1 MHELAR
7 RHHEVARAFADP
19 ALDDAVAE
27 SFDELARIVTGLAAL
42 RQLSPAITDAVVARG
57 ERLAARI
64 MVAALD
70 EVGVRARYV
79 DALDVIMT
87 DGRSGNAFPDL
98 PRTTVAARRVLQP
111 LVRDGIVPVV
121 PGFVGAVPEDLPDAA
136 HHGAP
141 ALVTLGRGGSDLTA
155 TTLGR
160 ARSCCGRTCRGSSP
174 PTRASCPARA

>member
-1 MHELAR
+1 MFLVVHKFGGSILADADALRRAAGVIAASKGSAPVLVVSALRGATDGLLDVARRAASGDEETATRAVHELSR

-98 PRTTVAARRVLQP
+98 PRTTVAARRVRQP
-111 LVRDGIVPVV
+111 L
-121 PGFVGAVPEDLPDAA
+121 A
-136 HHGAP
+136 
-141 ALVTLGRGGSDLTA
+141 
-155 TTLGR
+155 
-160 ARSCCGRTCRGSSP
+160 
-174 PTRASCPARA
+174 